1 MRAAPQSRNQEQN
14 SCPPGVSLLYGGV
27 WSFATHE
34 LYFLG
39 QDGWEW
45 GTLAAFVTGGVAIGQ
60 LAKAVSDHFKVR
72 ALRRRVKRFQAGTE
86 KFGRSRFAS
95 LLDINV
101 SKILSDRQGV
111 FLGTF
116 PTGKRSS
123 VDVFVT
129 GDMNISIIAPPGA
142 IKTMSIGVPTLLAN
156 LGQSFIYNDPSAEVL
171 SICRAALESMGF
183 KIILISPFAH
193 QVKELTGFT
202 DIYDVGIDMFASLRP
217 GMPRSQIRE
226 ELKAIFMRVIPDVPN
241 MDSDARFF
249 FRGARNL
256 CIYFAIRDII
266 NGRKPSLISIRR
278 QLMLGPVYLSE
289 TFAEDEGST
298 EFDGLL
304 AEMAQS
310 FGGVLQAAGPQFSGS
325 YGVAE
330 EHLEPFDEGSSMGQH
345 TARPG
350 LDPRCLKD
358 PNQKIACFV
367 SYPLQYLDS
376 HAVQLSMTLTHLF
389 DMVAADP
396 QLGQCTAI
404 IDECGALNMPKLA
417 DALNFY
423 RKVGLRCVMIWQ
435 DLAGQAEKNYGKAV
449 VRQIMSASQIK
460 VVMGLQEPETLELF
474 SKLCGTQSIEDM
486 SLNDRSQMA
495 DSMPDLAPG
504 LNHRDVPLMRPE
516 DIRTMSHDQ
525 MLVIAENVPP
535 LILTKVPYWTR
546 KSWLKVAGRSP
557 YYRG

>member
-1 MRAAPQSRNQEQN
+1 MPAAPQSRAQEGTFR
-14 SCPPGVSLLYGGV
+14 PPAVSLLYSGV

-39 QDGWEW
+39 QGGWEW
-45 GTLAAFVTGGVAIGQ
+45 GTLAAFATGGMAIGQ
-60 LAKAVSDHFKVR
+60 LAKAVGDRFKVK
-72 ALRRRVKRFQAGTE
+72 ALRRRVKRFKAGT
-86 KFGRSRFAS
+86 KKHGQSRFAT
-95 LLDINV
+95 LEDIENAK
-101 SKILSDRQGV
+101 SLSDQQGV
-111 FLGTF
+111 FFGSF
-116 PTGKRSS
+116 STGRRSS
-123 VDVFVT
+123 VDVFGA
-129 GDMNISIIAPPGA
+129 GDVNVSVIAPPGA
-142 IKTMSIGVPTLLAN
+142 NKTMSIVVPTLLAD
-156 LGQSFIYNDPSAEVL
+156 LGHSFICNDPASEAL
-171 SICRAALESMGF
+171 SICRAALESMKY
-183 KIILISPFAH
+183 KIVLISPFAH

-202 DIYDVGIDMFASLRP
+202 DIQDVGLDMFASLHP
-217 GMPRSQIRE
+217 DMPRSQIRE
-226 ELKAIFMRVIPDVPN
+226 ELKAIFKRVIPDVPN
-241 MDSDARFF
+241 MDADAKFF

-266 NGRKPSLISIRR
+266 NGRKPSLVSIRR

-289 TFAEDEGST
+289 TFSEDEDST
-298 EFDGLL
+298 EFGGLL

-330 EHLEPFDEGSSMGQH
+330 EHLELFDEQSSMGQH
-345 TARPG
+345 TSRPG
-350 LDPRCLKD
+350 IDPGCLKD

-376 HAVQLSMTLTHLF
+376 HAVQLAMTLTHLF

-417 DALNFY
+417 DSLNFY
-423 RKVGLRCVMIWQ
+423 RKAGLRCVMIWQ

-449 VRQIMSASQIK
+449 VRQIMGASQIK

-474 SKLCGTQSIEDM
+474 SKLCGTQAIDDM
-486 SLNDRSQMA
+486 SLNDRANMA
-495 DSMPDLAPG
+495 DAMPDLAPG
-504 LNHRDVPLMRPE
+504 LNHRDVPLIRPE

-525 MLVIAENVPP
+525 MLVIAENAPP

-546 KSWLKVAGRSP
+546 KAWLKIAGRSP